1 MTPILRWTSE
11 SKRTFNQNLEY
22 LSKEWDNSVI
32 NNFLDRVE
40 SVLEQIMRNP
50 ELFPQYR
57 PKDNIRKCVV
67 NKRIILFYKIVDEAH
82 IDLVTFWNTYQNPDK
97 LNLE

>member
-40 SVLEQIMRNP
+40 SVLEQIKSNP
-50 ELFPQYR
+50 ELFPKY
-57 PKDNIRKCVV
+57 KTKANIHKCVV
-67 NKRIILFYKIVDEAH
+67 NKRIILFFKIVDEKH

-97 LNLE
+97 LKME

>member
-22 LSKEWDNSVI
+22 LSKEWDNQVI

-40 SVLEQIMRNP
+40 SVLEQIKSNP
-50 ELFPQYR
+50 KLFLIYKQ
-57 PKDNIRKCVV
+57 KSTIRKCVV
-67 NKRIILFYKIVDEAH
+67 HKRIILFYKIVDEH
-82 IDLVTFWNTYQNPDK
+82 ILI
-97 LNLE
+97 